1 MRGAHDLLGV
11 GARAVVAET
20 AAEAIGVA
28 LERAGFGADLALAG
42 LAGFFAFT
50 LLAVYLIRRRYEAA
64 MTAPQDFFGGQKIF
78 ELFGGLT
85 KSIPAV
91 SYTADNS
98 KASDI
103 MTTAQSEIL
112 SGGKDLVATLQ
123 DAAKQKVMVDFLHWM
138 LGDAQKMTEALAYAP
153 LPKPVKTMRFW
164 SAMRSW

>member
-1 MRGAHDLLGV
+1 MR
-11 GARAVVAET
+11 
-20 AAEAIGVA
+20 
-28 LERAGFGADLALAG
+28 ALAS
-42 LAGFFAFT
+42 LAQAC
-50 LLAVYLIRRRYEAA
+50 ADWQPSSYDEAA

-123 DAAKQKVMVDFLHWM
+123 DAAKQIANAT
-138 LGDAQKMTEALAYAP
+138 GRTIAP
-153 LPKPVKTMRFW
+153 
-164 SAMRSW
+164 